1 MTFHIAL
8 KYMEQKLLKIQ
19 REMEKKTG
27 YKRRLHDTSP
37 KWARHEDLK
46 KKKKS
51 RKEKEK
57 ERQ

>member
-1 MTFHIAL
+1 
-8 KYMEQKLLKIQ
+8 MEQKLLKIQ

-27 YKRRLHDTSP
+27 YKRRLQHTSP